1 MNNGAAHLGLL
12 IVNIIYAVSYGISKD
27 VMDEFIPP
35 FPFILIRILGA
46 TFLFWLLSRF
56 VKRDKVERKD
66 FGRLILC
73 GLFGV
78 AANQL
83 MFFEGLNN
91 TISINASSIMVGTP
105 LIVLVLSFFMLG
117 ERISPR
123 KLIGVCLGMLGALLI
138 ILSDKG
144 SGSQSAYGDLLILL
158 NACSYGFYLVLVK
171 PLMKKYNPLTVIRW
185 SFTFGLLFALPFGL
199 SGIQDINW
207 SLDSVAVAKVSFVI
221 FAMTF
226 LTYLLTVY
234 SLNKVSPTVV
244 SAYVYLQP
252 VLATILALSYET
264 ELLTL
269 ELVVY
274 ASFIFTGVFLVSLP
288 SKSIKNQPKLS

>member
-27 VMDEFIPP
+27 VMDEYIPP

-46 TFLFWLLSRF
+46 TLLFWLLSRI
-56 VKRDKVERKD
+56 VKSDKVEKKD
-66 FGRLILC
+66 FGRLALC

-105 LIVLVLSFFMLG
+105 LIVLILSFFMLG

-123 KLIGVCLGMLGALLI
+123 KFAGVCVGMLGALMI
-138 ILSDKG
+138 IFSDKG
-144 SGSQSAYGDLLILL
+144 SGSQSIYGDLLILL
-158 NACSYGFYLVLVK
+158 NASSYGFYLVLVK
-171 PLMKKYNPLTVIRW
+171 PLMRKYNPLTVIRW

-199 SGIQDINW
+199 SGISDINW
-207 SLDSVAVAKVSFVI
+207 NLDLAAVAKVSFII

-234 SLNKVSPTVV
+234 CLGRVSPTVV
-244 SAYVYLQP
+244 SAYIYLQP
-252 VLATILALSYET
+252 VLATIIALYYGTET
-264 ELLTL
+264 LTL
-269 ELVVY
+269 ELVLY
-274 ASFIFTGVFLVSLP
+274 ASFIFIGVFLVSLP
-288 SKSIKNQPKLS
+288 SNLAKSPPKLA